1 MRSYQF
7 WFGNKVPVW
16 YGNIFYWR
24 ETSKR
29 GEEEK
34 RRKGKGEGEGGE
46 EEGDGEGEGQE
57 EEEEGR
63 DNFNNE

>member
-7 WFGNKVPVW
+7 WFGNKAPVW

-24 ETSKR
+24 EKCQR
-29 GEEEK
+29 GEEEN
-34 RRKGKGEGEGGE
+34 GIGEGER
-46 EEGDGEGEGQE
+46 EGDRDGEGGE

-63 DNFNNE
+63 DNFKNE